1 MVEIVGDPPGGAR
14 VGESGVKGQVDAKK
28 TRGCPVVKDK
38 APFAGLDEE
47 GLDVIRAMR
56 VFMNSTFYGTD
67 GPGFGDIFADTE
79 RDTDTE

>member
-1 MVEIVGDPPGGAR
+1 MKLILASNNKNKLLEFREILAGTGIEVIPQS
-14 VGESGVKGQVDAKK
+14 E
-28 TRGCPVVKDK
+28 
-38 APFAGLDEE
+38 AGLDED
-47 GLDVIRAMR
+47 GLDIIRAMR